1 MIIQPIN
8 ECVDKFLASFAGGW
22 FEHFFDNGLI
32 LILCALGLFVVDQ
45 TPSLAQGACPG
56 PSCRNP
62 AAAAAK
68 LADDKRT
75 AQPATKAADE
85 QKKAQQA
92 AAKAAEAVKSNAPN
106 MSTPGSKNMSQ
117 PSALDTV
124 NNVKLGDQ
132 NSTPNRRPEVEDMKG
147 VRGQRR
153 KEMVEAQK
161 KWDKEH
167 PLPQEPTDLGTD
179 LVRAVRDKIRSN
191 AQQDYLEQ
199 CKVEKCAPAKNGG
212 SGRRG

>member
-1 MIIQPIN
+1 M
-8 ECVDKFLASFAGGW
+8 KYAYLTLFT
-22 FEHFFDNGLI
+22 
-32 LILCALGLFVVDQ
+32 LGLFVVDPA
-45 TPSLAQGACPG
+45 PSLAQGACPG
-56 PSCRNP
+56 PTCRSASAAAAG

-68 LADDKRT
+68 LAEEKRA
-75 AQPATKAADE
+75 AQAKALEE
-85 QKKAQQA
+85 QKKAQEV
-92 AAKAAEAVKSNAPN
+92 AAKAAAAAKSNAPN
-106 MSTPGSKNMSQ
+106 MSTPSSKNMSQ
-117 PSALDTV
+117 QPALDTV

-179 LVRAVRDKIRSN
+179 LVRAVKDQLRS
-191 AQQDYLEQ
+191 QVSKDYIEPK
-199 CKVEKCAPAKNGG
+199 CNSNNCSKVIIPTKQAGG
-212 SGRRG
+212 PRG